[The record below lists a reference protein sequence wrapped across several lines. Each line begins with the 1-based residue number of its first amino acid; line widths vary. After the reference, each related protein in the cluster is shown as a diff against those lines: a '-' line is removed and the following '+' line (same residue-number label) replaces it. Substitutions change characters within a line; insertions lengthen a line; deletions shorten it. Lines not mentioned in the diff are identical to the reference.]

1 MKKYTNKLYCFS
13 PLVMLL
19 TFLFE
24 SFAAILALIKYK
36 TSSTSRLIIY
46 ILLALAGFQLAEFMV
61 CGGFGFS
68 GFEWARFGFVSIT
81 LLPPLGLHLA
91 YKIAGV
97 KTGVLIKIAYA
108 TCVIFMVYYAFSIV
122 TVEANSC
129 RANYSVFNTPAIW
142 NELFGIY
149 YYGWMLTG
157 IWFSFRQVSLLQV
170 KSLKKNQTK
179 ISALNWL
186 AVGYLSFILP
196 TTFVNLV
203 NPATIEGIPSIM
215 CGFAVLL
222 AIVLIG
228 FVAPLALEKRK

>member
-1 MKKYTNKLYCFS
+1 
-13 PLVMLL
+13 
-19 TFLFE
+19 
-24 SFAAILALIKYK
+24 
-36 TSSTSRLIIY
+36 
-46 ILLALAGFQLAEFMV
+46 
-61 CGGFGFS
+61 
-68 GFEWARFGFVSIT
+68 
-81 LLPPLGLHLA
+81 
-91 YKIAGV
+91 
-97 KTGVLIKIAYA
+97 
-108 TCVIFMVYYAFSIV
+108 
-122 TVEANSC
+122 
-129 RANYSVFNTPAIW
+129 
-142 NELFGIY
+142 
-149 YYGWMLTG
+149 MLTG

-170 KSLKKNQTK
+170 KSLKKNQMK